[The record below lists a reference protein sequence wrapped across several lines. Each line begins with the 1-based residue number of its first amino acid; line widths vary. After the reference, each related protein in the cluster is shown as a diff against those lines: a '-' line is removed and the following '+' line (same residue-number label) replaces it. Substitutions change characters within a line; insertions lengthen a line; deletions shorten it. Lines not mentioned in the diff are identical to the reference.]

1 MCIVKISL
9 ENGKNLFV
17 VNIYIPPNRSSL
29 AALGLL
35 LGSLPDLTHCRRQ
48 DEFII
53 AGDFNLKLNEYD
65 NPLLAMDI
73 PNLKRIHFGATRL
86 NNEID
91 YVYTNCRL
99 KNRAKLEYKCS
110 DHRAL
115 MAHIISDPPQTV
127 LPPPVFSKVKAQKY
141 MESAFL
147 RNQDPM
153 KALKRFRSRIV
164 SH

>member
-35 LGSLPDLTHCRRQ
+35 LGSLPDLTHYRRQ

-91 YVYTNCRL
+91 YVYTNCIL
-99 KNRAKLEYKCS
+99 KNSAKLEYK
-110 DHRAL
+110 
-115 MAHIISDPPQTV
+115 
-127 LPPPVFSKVKAQKY
+127 
-141 MESAFL
+141 
-147 RNQDPM
+147 
-153 KALKRFRSRIV
+153 
-164 SH
+164 